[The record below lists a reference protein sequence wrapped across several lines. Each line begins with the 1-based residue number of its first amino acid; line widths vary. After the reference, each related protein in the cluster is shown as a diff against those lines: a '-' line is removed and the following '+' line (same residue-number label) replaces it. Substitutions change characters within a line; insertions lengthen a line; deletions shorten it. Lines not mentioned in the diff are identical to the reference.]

1 MTKDIFDLSKLL
13 PDASSA
19 TKSDADLSEDDVPK
33 SYNEYEQ
40 RYVAFI
46 DILGFKELIKRS
58 DKEPDNDREG
68 ENRPHAVSAIFNALD
83 FDLSLINDTYKKIS
97 PGTESPDLRLNTF
110 SDFVVISSKLTPA
123 GLDSLVFAVWR
134 VVTEWLS
141 KGYIS
146 RGGIS
151 KGKVVHRDYEERKS
165 PIVFG
170 PAFVSAYTLEQEIA
184 DYPRVVLSKEVR
196 LVYSEIKQNG
206 AGTIHALQ
214 KLVRQHDDGPHWIDI
229 FGHIR
234 KDGFDKLSEDVRD
247 EAQQFA
253 NALKQQLDEGS
264 DNPKLY
270 RKTRWLVDRFNEAIN
285 STRYA
290 DLEISLQV

>member
-1 MTKDIFDLSKLL
+1 MTDDIFDLSKLL
-13 PDASSA
+13 PDDGSV

-58 DKEPDNDREG
+58 EKEEPNEN
-68 ENRPHAVSAIFNALD
+68 ENRPHAVSAIFNALN
-83 FDLSLINDTYKKIS
+83 FDLSSINATYKKIS
-97 PGTESPDLRLNTF
+97 LGTESPDLRLNTF
-110 SDFVVISSKLTPA
+110 SDFVVISSKPTPG
-123 GLDSLVFAVWR
+123 GLDALVFAVWF

-151 KGKVVHRDYEERKS
+151 RGKVVHRGYEEGKS

-196 LVYSEIKQNG
+196 LVYSVIKQNG
-206 AGTIHALQ
+206 EGTIHALQ
-214 KLVRQHDDGPHWIDI
+214 KLIRQHDDGPHWIDI

-234 KDGFDKLSEDVRD
+234 KNGFDKLAEDVGD

-253 NALKQQLDEGS
+253 DALKHQLDEGA

-270 RKTRWLVDRFNEAIN
+270 RKTRWLVDRFNEAII
-285 STRYA
+285 STRYEG
-290 DLEISLQV
+290 LKISLQV